1 MTEESEL
8 TPASTAPAETAPKHR
23 LPAAVR
29 AMRPRQWI
37 KNVLVFAAPLSAGS
51 LFDESVLWKT
61 IVAFFAFSMVSAT
74 VYLMND
80 IKDVE
85 EDRLH
90 PRKRFRPIAAKELS
104 IGAAWVLALITAVI
118 GFGLGFWTA
127 PYLGVTLL
135 VYLGLQVL
143 YSMFLKHQPIID
155 LAMVSSGFLLRAI
168 AGGVASDIDLSA
180 WFLLVAS
187 FGSLFMVAGKRYSE
201 MKLLGSEAGT
211 RKSLEA
217 YTVSY
222 LRFAWHLSAAV
233 TLMSYC
239 LWAFENQARGWSEV
253 PWSVLSIAP
262 LTLGLLQYAMEVDRG
277 HAGEPEDVVLKNRPL
292 QISGFLTVVLIAVA
306 VFTGAGEAPTP
317 VAP

>member
-1 MTEESEL
+1 MTEEAQL
-8 TPASTAPAETAPKHR
+8 TEQPPKHR
-23 LPAAVR
+23 LPAAIR

-37 KNVLVFAAPLSAGS
+37 KNILVFTAPLSAGS
-51 LFDESVLWKT
+51 LFAESVLLKT
-61 IVAFFAFSMVSAT
+61 LLAFLAFSMVSAT

-104 IGAAWVLALITAVI
+104 VGAAWVLAGVTAVI
-118 GFGLGFWTA
+118 GFGVGYLVSLNLGI
-127 PYLGVTLL
+127 TLT
-135 VYLGLQVL
+135 VYLVLQVL

-155 LAMVSSGFLLRAI
+155 LAMVASGFLLRAI
-168 AGGVASDIDLSA
+168 AGGVASGIEFSQ

-201 MKLLGSEAGT
+201 MKLLGSDAGT

-217 YTVSY
+217 YTISY
-222 LRFAWHLSAAV
+222 LRFVWHLSAAV

-239 LWAFENQARGWSEV
+239 LWAFSPEVASRGWSSV

-262 LTLGLLQYAMEVDRG
+262 LTLGLLQYAFEVDRG
-277 HAGEPEDVVLKNRPL
+277 NAGEPEDVVLKNRPL
-292 QISGFLTVVLIAVA
+292 QISGFFTVVLVAMA
-306 VFTGAGEAPTP
+306 VFTGGPA
-317 VAP
+317 